1 MYIIAGLGNP
11 GKEYQNT
18 RHNMGFKVIDRIA
31 EKYSI
36 SVNRT
41 KFKAL
46 IGEGRIGTEKV
57 ILVKPQTY
65 MNLSGESIREV
76 MNFYKPEMEN
86 LIVIYDDF
94 DIPTGSLRIRKKGS
108 AGSHNGMKSVIY
120 QLKDDSFPRIRV
132 GIGAPDDEDKIQ
144 ERDKQVIKHVIGKV
158 STKEMETF
166 QEAIDKAADSVVC
179 MIEEGTDIAMN
190 RYNTAKKKKKKNKS
204 VEEEK
209 TDGEDG
215 K

>member
-132 GIGAPDDEDKIQ
+132 GIGAPDEEDKIQ